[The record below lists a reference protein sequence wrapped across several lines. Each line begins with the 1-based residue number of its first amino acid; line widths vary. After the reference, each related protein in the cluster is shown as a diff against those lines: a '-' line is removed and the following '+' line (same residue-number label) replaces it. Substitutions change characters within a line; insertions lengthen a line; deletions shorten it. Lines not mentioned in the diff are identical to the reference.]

1 VTAAQPDGLKKTI
14 PSRPSCCGRNG
25 CACWRGKGL
34 DAAKV
39 GKAAGEIE
47 ATAHRIARIVDALR
61 SFARDGRNSPVQ
73 PESVAAII
81 RETVDLCAQRF
92 VPFFTTEGIGKGT
105 GLGLSVSKG
114 LAEGHGGKLE
124 FGATAPAT
132 RFTLTLRRTM
142 DSTGN

>member
-1 VTAAQPDGLKKTI
+1 M
-14 PSRPSCCGRNG
+14 
-25 CACWRGKGL
+25 
-34 DAAKV
+34 
-39 GKAAGEIE
+39 AGEIE
-47 ATAHRIARIVDALR
+47 ATAHRTPASSTPCAPSRATGGTAPCSPRAWPPSSARR
-61 SFARDGRNSPVQ
+61 S
-73 PESVAAII
+73 
-81 RETVDLCAQRF
+81 TCAQRF